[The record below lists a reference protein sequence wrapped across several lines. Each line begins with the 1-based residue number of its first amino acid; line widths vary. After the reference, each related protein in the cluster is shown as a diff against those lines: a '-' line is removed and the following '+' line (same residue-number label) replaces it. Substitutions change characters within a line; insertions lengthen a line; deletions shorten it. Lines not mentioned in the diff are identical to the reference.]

1 MGELAD
7 TARRRLTSLPD
18 PDLCPRWTTVVT
30 RPPALELGADDVWV
44 TPVAV
49 LSDGDV
55 ITGNAL
61 GLVRRWRTDQPGVPA
76 ELGSQDSAVSA
87 VAVLFDDRV
96 VTGGGDGRVRLWR
109 TDQPGVPVELGTHDR
124 GRFGS
129 DRAVAAVAALSDGR
143 VVTGGGDGRVRLWRT
158 DQPGLPVE
166 LGTHHGEVIA
176 VSRALRRAGP
186 QQQRVLAPGRAAPRP
201 RLGARRKLPGFV
213 PLDGAHP
220 RPASSTRCW
229 ATDIP
234 ASATISNA
242 TLHMIFLHAHFRHRV
257 LHDVDGVTR
266 LWRTDEPG
274 VPLRLAPM
282 T

>member
-1 MGELAD
+1 VDRGYVPRQLCLQALRYSMGELAD

-109 TDQPGVPVELGTHDR
+109 TDQPGVPIEIGTHD
-124 GRFGS
+124 GEVT
-129 DRAVAAVAALSDGR
+129 AVAVLSDGS
-143 VVTGGGDGRVRLWRT
+143 VVTGGRDGRVRLWRT
-158 DQPGLPVE
+158 DQPGVPMALSADDDDQMDKLVTTVHMLP
-166 LGTHHGEVIA
+166 
-176 VSRALRRAGP
+176 
-186 QQQRVLAPGRAAPRP
+186 
-201 RLGARRKLPGFV
+201 
-213 PLDGAHP
+213 DGH
-220 RPASSTRCW
+220 
-229 ATDIP
+229 
-234 ASATISNA
+234 
-242 TLHMIFLHAHFRHRV
+242 V
-257 LHDVDGVTR
+257 VT
-266 LWRTDEPG
+266 
-274 VPLRLAPM
+274 
-282 T
+282 

>member
-18 PDLCPRWTTVVT
+18 PNLCPRWTTVVT

-61 GLVRRWRTDQPGVPA
+61 GLVRQWRTDEPGVPA

-109 TDQPGVPVELGTHDR
+109 TDQPGVPVELV
-124 GRFGS
+124 FGNG
-129 DRAVAAVAALSDGR
+129 DWDEEVTAVAEISDGR
-143 VVTGGGDGRVRLWRT
+143 LVTGHAGGSVRLRRNFYDAT
-158 DQPGLPVE
+158 VE
-166 LGTHHGEVIA
+166 LGTHVM
-176 VSRALRRAGP
+176 RFT
-186 QQQRVLAPGRAAPRP
+186 
-201 RLGARRKLPGFV
+201 GA
-213 PLDGAHP
+213 
-220 RPASSTRCW
+220 
-229 ATDIP
+229 
-234 ASATISNA
+234 
-242 TLHMIFLHAHFRHRV
+242 
-257 LHDVDGVTR
+257 
-266 LWRTDEPG
+266 
-274 VPLRLAPM
+274 
-282 T
+282 

>member
-1 MGELAD
+1 M
-7 TARRRLTSLPD
+7 
-18 PDLCPRWTTVVT
+18 T

-176 VSRALRRAGP
+176 LAALSDGRSSAAARMAGYGCGAPTSPACQSSSSLATATGTRR
-186 QQQRVLAPGRAAPRP
+186 
-201 RLGARRKLPGFV
+201 
-213 PLDGAHP
+213 
-220 RPASSTRCW
+220 
-229 ATDIP
+229 
-234 ASATISNA
+234 
-242 TLHMIFLHAHFRHRV
+242 
-257 LHDVDGVTR
+257 
-266 LWRTDEPG
+266 
-274 VPLRLAPM
+274 
-282 T
+282 